1 MSRLVRLYPAAWRA
15 RYEAELRDALAL
27 RPLTARDR
35 LGLIR
40 GALDARLHPELAEPL
55 TGASVPVG
63 PGSDGTLVMT
73 QAPFP
78 TTTFL
83 GVAAA
88 GSFALAAGLV
98 LTARSWLW
106 GDSRGES
113 ILLTVAAITLG
124 LALWRVGSGT
134 ILTRLGGVAMV
145 VISLA
150 LMATGWWVMSLTAS
164 LALGVGGLV
173 AGVGMLV
180 DRRIDRWTGLL
191 MLVLAAGIAWAEY
204 RHSIRGMTLVLM
216 GYAAISVR
224 LALPGLRL
232 RRAAIAVTGG
242 VAVFGSVILALAA
255 TNPWSDHDG
264 YALGCHVDRA
274 VCLETAERMAAA
286 MVSHFVEARVL
297 AIELRADGQ
306 VWACWTDATEHF
318 GQCRLGD
325 DDGWPETSPFGIP

>member
-1 MSRLVRLYPAAWRA
+1 VSRLVRLYPAAWRA

-40 GALDARLHPELAEPL
+40 GALDAWLHPELAQPVD
-55 TGASVPVG
+55 GAPVPVG
-63 PGSDGTLVMT
+63 PGSGGTLVLA
-73 QAPFP
+73 QPPFP

-88 GSFALAAGLV
+88 GSCALAAGLV

-113 ILLTVAAITLG
+113 ILLTVAAVALG
-124 LALWRVGSGT
+124 LALWRVGSGA
-134 ILTRLGGVAMV
+134 ILTRLGGVTMV

-150 LMATGWWVMSLTAS
+150 LVATGWWTMALTAS
-164 LALGVGGLV
+164 LALGAGSLV
-173 AGVGMLV
+173 AGVGALV
-180 DRRIDRWTGLL
+180 DRRPDRWTGLL
-191 MLVLAAGIAWAEY
+191 LLVLAAAIAWAEH
-204 RHSIRGMTLVLM
+204 RHSIRGMTLVLL
-216 GYAAISVR
+216 GYAAVAVR
-224 LALPGLRL
+224 VALPGLRL
-232 RRAAIAVTGG
+232 RRAVIAVAGG
-242 VAVFGSVILALAA
+242 VAVFGSVMLGLAA

-274 VCLETAERMAAA
+274 ICLETADRMAAA
-286 MVSHFVEARVL
+286 MRGHFVEARVL
-297 AIELRADGQ
+297 AIELRASDQ
-306 VWACWTDATEHF
+306 VWACWADATERY

-325 DDGWPETSPFGIP
+325 DGWPTTLPPGHS